1 LNIPVAPALP
11 DRKIAIESVFGD
23 DPNLWR
29 QRIGGMVRMPARLRE
44 LGVDVG
50 CMLED
55 LELDPRLF
63 EQPNATIRYHDM
75 GRLLHLGAQRSG
87 YPAFAL
93 MHGQDWTVADAGLIG
108 ALALNSP
115 TVGAALESL
124 AVHHHLN
131 GQGGCIFVRRL
142 GESAE
147 LGYAIYVRDVP
158 HVEDIYDAIISIGYN
173 WLTELCG
180 RGWEPTE
187 VMLSRPQPEDP
198 GVYRRR
204 FRARLQFGS
213 EISAV
218 RFPAHWLSRAIDGA
232 DPKERVRLERA
243 ARASDHL
250 DLIQKL
256 QRSLRVSLISGV
268 SSGDALASLLAMHRR
283 TLNRRLQ
290 MQGVTFRDVLDEV
303 RYEVARQLLTLSQL
317 SVDDIAAALGYA
329 GASPF
334 VRSFKRWSGR
344 SPGVWRREHAAV
356 SSDG

>member
-1 LNIPVAPALP
+1 MPAS
-11 DRKIAIESVFGD
+11 AVESVFGA

-29 QRIGGMVRMPARLRE
+29 QRVGGMVRMPARLRE
-44 LGVDVG
+44 FGVDVAKL
-50 CMLED
+50 LED

-63 EQPNATIRYHDM
+63 EHPNATIRYRDL
-75 GRLLHLGAQRSG
+75 GRLLHMGGQRSG

-93 MHGQDWTVADAGLIG
+93 MHGQDWTLADAGLLG
-108 ALALNSP
+108 TLALNSP
-115 TVGAALESL
+115 SVGAALESL

-142 GESAE
+142 GDSAE
-147 LGYAIYVRDVP
+147 FGYAIYIRDVP

-187 VMLSRPQPEDP
+187 VLLSRPQPEDA

-204 FRARLQFGS
+204 FRTRVQFGA
-213 EISAV
+213 EVSAL
-218 RFPAHWLSRAIDGA
+218 RFPAHWLERRIDGA
-232 DPKERVRLERA
+232 DAKERKRIEQIA
-243 ARASDHL
+243 KASDHA

-290 MQGVTFRDVLDEV
+290 SQGLTFRDVLEEV
-303 RYEVARQLLTLSQL
+303 RYEVARQLLALSHL

-329 GASPF
+329 SASPF
-334 VRSFKRWSGR
+334 VRSFKRWSGQA
-344 SPGVWRREHAAV
+344 PGHWRKELGAAPAN
-356 SSDG
+356 GR